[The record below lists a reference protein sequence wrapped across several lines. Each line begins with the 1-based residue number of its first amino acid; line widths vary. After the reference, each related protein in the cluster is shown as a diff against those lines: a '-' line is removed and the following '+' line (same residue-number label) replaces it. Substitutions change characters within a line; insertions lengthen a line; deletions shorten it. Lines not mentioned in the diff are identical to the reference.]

1 MTAQTETKTLRPRRS
16 TRRTGSALVLVLI
29 MTLSLAGL
37 AISAIYLSSS
47 AGLLTRYYDKERD
60 YRYAAEAALALGKS
74 RVNADSFMTK
84 LPTPLI
90 PDATA
95 WEMVTAG
102 SLADAAG
109 TAIPNIK
116 VNLYVGFTGDTVGR
130 FGNFITLLSQAYDVG
145 GTRHVRRLDLAS
157 ESFSRF
163 AMFVNTFSS
172 GLAYGDGEF
181 IRGRAHSNQGWYS
194 GGSTGPTYFD
204 TVSAVTTI
212 NGLAVYKRPSLP
224 GSPVIPFP
232 TIAKLAALTGYAL
245 AANLQFTPVTASG
258 TAQTHTCNGSGVSVG
273 PCPPSGGSNR
283 PSIDLSGRTTAPNAA
298 SLASPVRGT
307 RVSFRPVDM
316 DGDGTYNQEDEGM
329 MMIFDTN
336 LGIDTSAIRVDL
348 PHDAPVAWTH
358 STPGFIT
365 LLNQCGLMAKIP
377 TIGAV
382 PAHNEFFPIARFGES
397 WVLQR
402 LRMAGVTTAVGALA
416 FSNAD
421 TTAWRV
427 LGPDSLPANS
437 AIDNILSKNVSNS
450 RCFPVGS
457 PFLML
462 TERYVDTN
470 CAVTTDTTQSPW
482 GWGSTI
488 GMGTACAASK
498 QYGGQDTT
506 FTATVTRCVIYGRGG
521 RCKGGR
527 QIPLGA
533 WRTWAGAALPAIP
546 ANVLQAVQKPYLWP
560 LFKPFNLPSKGV
572 INATTGPVYL
582 GSPSDTLRGNV
593 TFYQSNANKDI
604 VFIDDLVYDQDP
616 TTPAALCRNFLGI
629 IAGRNV
635 VIADNALNRPR
646 QNGTGSA
653 NYFYGIPDFTL
664 HAVTMSL
671 TGTVGVE
678 DGYNYPTWSPA
689 GPVATTV
696 RNCPQGNPLNPT
708 SGGCINQTGG
718 VIEQVISPTY
728 TSSGNTGMREN
739 RSVDPC
745 QSTNRKPPFFP
756 STGRY
761 LDNKYY
767 EIDPVNV
774 ASDAQ
779 VQAFFTRLRG
789 RSAP

>member
-1 MTAQTETKTLRPRRS
+1 MTAQTETNSLRPRRS
-16 TRRTGSALVLVLI
+16 IRRTGSALVLVLI

-74 RVNADSFMTK
+74 RVNADSLMTK

-90 PDATA
+90 PDTTA
-95 WEMVTAG
+95 WKMVSAG
-102 SLADAAG
+102 SLTDAG
-109 TAIPNIK
+109 GVAIPKIK

-130 FGNFITLLSQAYDVG
+130 FGNFVTLLSQAYDTG

-157 ESFSRF
+157 ESFSKF

-194 GGSTGPTYFD
+194 GGSVGPTYFD
-204 TVSAVTTI
+204 TVSAVGSITGTATY
-212 NGLAVYKRPSLP
+212 NYPNLAGVPA
-224 GSPVIPFP
+224 IPFP
-232 TIAKLAALTGYAL
+232 TIAKLAALTGYAS
-245 AANLQFTPVTASG
+245 AANLQFTPVTGSG
-258 TAQTHTCNGSGVSVG
+258 TVQTHTCNGSGPSVG
-273 PCPPSGGSNR
+273 SCSTTVA
-283 PSIDLSGRTTAPNAA
+283 IDLSGRTTAPNAA
-298 SLASPVRGT
+298 SLAAPARGT
-307 RVSFRPVDM
+307 RVSFRAVDM
-316 DGDGTYNQEDEGM
+316 DGDGTYNQENEGM

-336 LGIDTSAIRVDL
+336 LGIDTSAIRVDM
-348 PHDAPVAWTH
+348 PHSGTWAH
-358 STPGFIT
+358 STAGFIT
-365 LLNQCGLMAKIP
+365 ILNQCGLMARIP

-382 PAHNEFFPIARFGES
+382 LAHNEFFPVARFGET

-402 LRMAGVTTAVGALA
+402 LRLAGVTTAVGGTA

-421 TTAWRV
+421 TTAWRA
-427 LGPDSLPANS
+427 LGGDSLATNVAVDS
-437 AIDNILSKNVSNS
+437 ILAKNVGNS

-457 PFLML
+457 PYLML

-470 CAVTTDTTQSPW
+470 CAITNDTTQSPW

-506 FTATVTRCVIYGRGG
+506 FTAAVTRCVIFGRGG
-521 RCKGGR
+521 RCKGGH

-546 ANVLQAVQKPYLWP
+546 ASVLQAVQKPYLWP
-560 LFKPFNLPSKGV
+560 LYKPFNLPSKGV

-593 TFYQSNANKDI
+593 TFYLSNVAKDI
-604 VFIDDLVYDQDP
+604 VFIDDLVYDKDP
-616 TTPAALCRNFLGI
+616 TQTSALCRNFLGI
-629 IAGRNV
+629 IAGRNII
-635 VIADNALNRPR
+635 IADNALNRPR
-646 QNGTGSA
+646 PNGSGSR
-653 NYFYGIPDFTL
+653 NYFYGVPDFTL
-664 HAVTMSL
+664 HAVTLSL

-718 VIEQVISPTY
+718 VIEQIISPTY
-728 TSSGNTGMREN
+728 SGNNTGMREN

-745 QSTNRKPPFFP
+745 QRTNRKPPFFP

-767 EIDPVNV
+767 EIDPINV